1 MRASS
6 GRRLPLRPLQ
16 ARQAVM
22 QFIQLSRPPRDT
34 GVMCSRVNSSKWKCP
49 PQ

>member
-1 MRASS
+1 
-6 GRRLPLRPLQ
+6 LQ

-22 QFIQLSRPPRDT
+22 QFIQVSTPPLDT
-34 GVMCSRVNSSKWKCP
+34 GRMCSRVSSSKWKKP